1 MNKIVLF
8 SVELKNLDDF
18 TFHPGA
24 EAFQEKYRSHEVE
37 HTYFAFTFEEK
48 LWKEAEK
55 ELKKAGIPYEKSFNL
70 VLEDGEVP
78 LHPVHYLTVPALYDL
93 VTGDEE
99 EPELSGEVAGFPI
112 AQDFL
117 SEVVVARVQLF
128 EELVRLN
135 PAIKPALDEVFTV
148 KRKGYRILDGLP
160 ELEEPMQIPYASG
173 VAENEG
179 DSVGTYYVEGWDGRS
194 SISEEAVGFVRANHL
209 VAARVFEVRGKSYR
223 QNAPNYLV
231 SGEFAAFL
239 QKKFKDLQLT
249 PMTLGIL

>member
-8 SVELKNLDDF
+8 SVELKNPEDF
-18 TFHPGA
+18 AFHPGA
-24 EAFQEKYRSHEVE
+24 KAFQEKYRTHEVE
-37 HTYFAFTFEEK
+37 ETYFAFKFEEE

-55 ELKKAGIPYEKSFNL
+55 GLEKAGLPYEKSFNL
-70 VLEDGEVP
+70 VLEDGE
-78 LHPVHYLTVPALYDL
+78 LAAHPVHYLTVPALYDL
-93 VTGDEE
+93 VAGDEE
-99 EPELSGEVAGFPI
+99 EPELSREVADFPI

-128 EELVRLN
+128 EELARLN
-135 PAIKPALDEVFTV
+135 PAIKPAVDEVFTV

-160 ELEEPMQIPYASG
+160 ELEEPMRIPHATG

-194 SISEEAVGFVRANHL
+194 SLSEEAVGFVKANHL
-209 VAARVFEVRGKSYR
+209 VAARVFEIKGKSYR

-231 SGEFAAFL
+231 SGKFAAFL

-249 PMTLGIL
+249 PMTMGIL